1 MKKLRIGEYAELVG
15 LSVSYIRQLEEQ
27 DKIHPIRMPS
37 GYRYYNENNI
47 QEAVNLNLISQ
58 EDMKEFISQHR

>member
-1 MKKLRIGEYAELVG
+1 MKKLRIGEYASLIG
-15 LSVSYIRQLEEQ
+15 LSVSYVRQLEEQ

-47 QEAVNLNLISQ
+47 FEAVNLGLISQ
-58 EDMKEFISQHR
+58 EEANEVIQQRS

>member
-37 GYRYYNENNI
+37 GYRYYNEKNLY
-47 QEAVNLNLISQ
+47 EAVSLGLISQ
-58 EDMKEFISQHR
+58 EEVNTFILQR